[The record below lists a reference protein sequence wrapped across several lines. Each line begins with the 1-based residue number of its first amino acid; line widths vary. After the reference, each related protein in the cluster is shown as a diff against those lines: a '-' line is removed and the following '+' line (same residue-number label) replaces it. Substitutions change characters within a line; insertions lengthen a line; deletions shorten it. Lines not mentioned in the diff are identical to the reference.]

1 MSETQ
6 PWTGQEQRCEGQ
18 FPVLQFSAHQSS
30 IPGRWADSWVAT
42 QRAGLAPCLLS
53 RLSILLRRAVRLP
66 RIPVRDWTT
75 SPDSDSIASSS
86 WLVLL

>member
-30 IPGRWADSWVAT
+30 IPGR
-42 QRAGLAPCLLS
+42 
-53 RLSILLRRAVRLP
+53 
-66 RIPVRDWTT
+66 
-75 SPDSDSIASSS
+75 
-86 WLVLL
+86 